1 MSRTDQAMKQDEPGL
16 AAPRLKDP
24 RVPSS
29 LRTWF
34 VIHFVADMLFAIPLL
49 LIPDMFLRWLGWQ
62 QIDPFTARI
71 AAAALFGVGIES
83 LLGRN
88 AGLESFHTMLNLK
101 IIWSLSCV
109 IGIALSLFQGAQGR
123 PLMGWAIL
131 GVFVAFNALWTGWRL
146 KLPSSS
152 PAKSPGQTA

>member
-1 MSRTDQAMKQDEPGL
+1 MAQDDQAPRQSAPGT
-16 AAPRLKDP
+16 APARPGDP
-24 RVPSS
+24 RVPPA
-29 LRTWF
+29 LRIWF
-34 VIHFVADMLFAIPLL
+34 VVHFIADMLFAIPLL
-49 LIPDMFLRWLGWQ
+49 LIPELFLRALGWQ

-88 AGLESFHTMLNLK
+88 AGLESFRTMLNLK

-109 IGIALSLFQGAQGR
+109 IGIALSLLQGAQGR
-123 PLMGWAIL
+123 PLMAWAIL

-146 KLPSSS
+146 KLPRD
-152 PAKSPGQTA
+152 